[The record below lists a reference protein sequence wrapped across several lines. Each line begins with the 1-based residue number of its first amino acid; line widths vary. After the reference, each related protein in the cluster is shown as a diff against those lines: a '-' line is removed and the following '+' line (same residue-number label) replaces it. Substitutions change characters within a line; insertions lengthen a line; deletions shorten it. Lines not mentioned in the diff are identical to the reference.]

1 MASKV
6 LLVAALAI
14 ASVAADLAP
23 SYHAPAPSY
32 HAPAPAGPAQYDFNY
47 AVKDDYSKNDF
58 GHQETRDG
66 YDTKGTY
73 YVQLPDGRLQKVT
86 YYVNGDSGYVA
97 EVSYQGEAYYQQP
110 ALKDRVTKSNISVW
124 YIYSE
129 VFSLRHSINYVHTN
143 NMAFKV
149 LLVAALAIAS
159 VAADLAPSYHAPAPS
174 YHAPA
179 PAGPAQYDFNY
190 AVKDDYSK
198 NDFGHQETRNG
209 YDTKGTYYV
218 QLPDGRL
225 QKVTYYVNGDSGY
238 VAEVSYQGEAYYQ
251 QPAPKVGYA

>member
-1 MASKV
+1 MKPFLS
-6 LLVAALAI
+6 
-14 ASVAADLAP
+14 
-23 SYHAPAPSY
+23 
-32 HAPAPAGPAQYDFNY
+32 Q
-47 AVKDDYSKNDF
+47 
-58 GHQETRDG
+58 
-66 YDTKGTY
+66 
-73 YVQLPDGRLQKVT
+73 
-86 YYVNGDSGYVA
+86 
-97 EVSYQGEAYYQQP
+97 
-110 ALKDRVTKSNISVW
+110 
-124 YIYSE
+124 
-129 VFSLRHSINYVHTN
+129 
-143 NMAFKV
+143 V

-251 QPAPKVGYA
+251 QPAPKVLILAAVAIVCANADLSPSYGRPAPSYHAPAPAGPAQYDFNYAVKDDYSKNDFGQQETRNGYDTKGTYYVQLPDGRLQKVTYYVNGDSGYVAEVSYQGEAYYQPAPKVGYA